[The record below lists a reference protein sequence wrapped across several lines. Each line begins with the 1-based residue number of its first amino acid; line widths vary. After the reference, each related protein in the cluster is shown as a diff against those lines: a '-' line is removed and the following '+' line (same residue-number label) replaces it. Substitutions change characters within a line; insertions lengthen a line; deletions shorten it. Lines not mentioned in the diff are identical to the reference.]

1 MDFTTDA
8 IRLSLRNAET
18 GKPLEANVYNV
29 QFDDGTSRVMSI
41 GQLVM
46 AICLARATEMESKV
60 VDIMGGM
67 ANTTAN
73 IEALSDVEARIIDD
87 EQTQMEKSKE
97 ESGTIGKYRFNPSS
111 ITGSWTVIT
120 AEGETR
126 LCTTAEEVLVALDV
140 GLANTVDTMI
150 DNIEAK
156 LDTMNT
162 TSQEQMITLQSQ
174 TNKRDQSYEMI
185 SNVLKSMYT
194 VMSGIVNNV

>member
-8 IRLSLRNAET
+8 VTLSLRNAET
-18 GKPLEANVYNV
+18 GKALTANVYDV

-46 AICLARATEMESKV
+46 AICLARATEMEGKV
-60 VDIMGGM
+60 VDIMESM
-67 ANTTAN
+67 AVTTTN
-73 IEALSDVEARIIDD
+73 IEALSDVEAKIVD
-87 EQTQMEKSKE
+87 KNSA
-97 ESGTIGKYRFNPSS
+97 NLANV
-111 ITGSWTVIT
+111 TGSWTVVK
-120 AEGETR
+120 EDGSNV
-126 LCTTAEEVLVALDV
+126 LCTTAEDVLAALEVDV
-140 GLANTVDTMI
+140 GNTVDTII
-150 DNIEAK
+150 DNIETK

>member
-1 MDFTTDA
+1 MNFTTDA

-29 QFDDGTSRVMSI
+29 QFDDGTSRAMSI

-46 AICLARATEMESKV
+46 AICLARATEMEGKV
-60 VDIMGGM
+60 VDIMGVM

-73 IEALSDVEARIIDD
+73 IEALADIEAKIID
-87 EQTQMEKSKE
+87 QNTANL
-97 ESGTIGKYRFNPSS
+97 GK
-111 ITGSWTVIT
+111 ITGSWTVVN
-120 AEGETR
+120 ADGENV
-126 LCTTAEEVLVALDV
+126 LCTTADSVLAALDV
-140 GLANTVDTMI
+140 NLGTTVDAII

>member
-8 IRLSLRNAET
+8 VRLSLRNAET

-29 QFDDGTSRVMSI
+29 QFNDGTSRVMSI

-73 IEALSDVEARIIDD
+73 IEALSDVEAKIIDQD
-87 EQTQMEKSKE
+87 TANLAK
-97 ESGTIGKYRFNPSS
+97 
-111 ITGSWTVIT
+111 ITGSWTVVN
-120 AEGETR
+120 ADGVNV
-126 LCTTAEEVLVALDV
+126 LCTTADSVLAALDV
-140 GLANTVDTMI
+140 NLGTTVDTII